1 MVLESPQ
8 SQETKKVL
16 KSLVAFEMKDSIYT
30 AEACQGQRKV
40 RKDIKMRVWLFLET
54 EAVLHLT
61 KTSAD

>member
-1 MVLESPQ
+1 M
-8 SQETKKVL
+8 

-54 EAVLHLT
+54 EAELHLT